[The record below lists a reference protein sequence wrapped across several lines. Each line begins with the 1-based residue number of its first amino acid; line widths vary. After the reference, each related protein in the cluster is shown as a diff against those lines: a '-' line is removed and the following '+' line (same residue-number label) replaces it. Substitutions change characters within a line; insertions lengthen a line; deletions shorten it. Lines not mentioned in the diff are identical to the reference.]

1 MGKRLTADSL
11 GSWRRTH
18 YADQLKQHLD
28 GTEVIV
34 FGWVQEIR
42 DLGGIRFIQLRD
54 KSGLMQVTLPKK
66 LVSKKVL
73 EKCELLQTQSA
84 VAVKGVV
91 RKLNQAQREVEIIP
105 SEIRTLGAAK
115 HPLPIDPKGRVP
127 ANLDVRLDNRILDV
141 RRPEI
146 NAIFKI
152 RHTLTQALRNYLS
165 KNGYV
170 EISTPKIIETAVEGG
185 AALFRVKYYGR
196 NAYLA
201 QSPQL
206 YKEELISSFEKVFE
220 IAPYFRAEVS
230 HTRRHL
236 SEFISVDLEEA
247 FTTCEDVMKTLENL
261 ICEAVSETI
270 DLHSAELKLLHS
282 RLVKPRTPFPRFTY
296 EEILEKL
303 GSVGMKVEWG
313 EDLSTSH
320 LRTLGGLIHGFYFI
334 TEWPTR
340 AKVWYIKP
348 REDNP
353 ELCEAFDLMYGWLE
367 IASGGSRI
375 NDRTLLERRLQSQ
388 GLNPESF
395 RHHLKVYDLGM
406 PPHAGWG
413 MGLDRLVQ
421 VVVGKTNIRE
431 VVLFPRDRFRIAP

>member
-1 MGKRLTADSL
+1 MGKRLATDSL

-18 YADQLKQHLD
+18 YADKLKQHLD
-28 GTEVIV
+28 GTEVII

-42 DLGGIRFIQLRD
+42 DLGGIKFLQLKD
-54 KSGLMQVTLPKK
+54 KSGLMQVTLPKR
-66 LVSKKVL
+66 LVPKEVL
-73 EKCELLQTQSA
+73 EKCESLQTQSA
-84 VAVKGVV
+84 IAVKGVV
-91 RKLNQAQREVEIIP
+91 RKLNQAQREVEVIP
-105 SEIRTLGAAK
+105 NEIRILGAAK
-115 HPLPIDPKGRVP
+115 HPLPIDPKGKVP
-127 ANLDVRLDNRILDV
+127 ADLDIRLDNRILDV

-146 NAIFKI
+146 NAIFRI
-152 RHTLTQALRNYLS
+152 RHTLTQAVRDYLS

-170 EISTPKIIETAVEGG
+170 EISTPKIVKTAVEGG

-196 NAYLA
+196 NAHLA

-220 IAPYFRAEVS
+220 IAPYFRAETS

-247 FTTCEDVMKTLENL
+247 FTSCEDVMETLENL
-261 ICEAVSETI
+261 ISEAVSQMI

-282 RLVKPRTPFPRFTY
+282 KLVKPKVPFPRFTY
-296 EEILEKL
+296 EEILKKL
-303 GSVGMKVEWG
+303 ESVRTKVEWG
-313 EDLSTSH
+313 EDLSTPH
-320 LRTLGGLIHGFYFI
+320 LRTLGSIIHGFYFI
-334 TEWPTR
+334 TDWPTK

-348 REDNP
+348 REDDP
-353 ELCEAFDLMYGWLE
+353 MLCEAFDLMYGWLE

-375 NDRTLLERRLQSQ
+375 SDRSLLEKRLQSQ
-388 GLNPESF
+388 GLDPEKF

-421 VVVGKTNIRE
+421 IVVGKTNIRE
-431 VVLFPRDRFRIAP
+431 VVLFPRDRSRIVP